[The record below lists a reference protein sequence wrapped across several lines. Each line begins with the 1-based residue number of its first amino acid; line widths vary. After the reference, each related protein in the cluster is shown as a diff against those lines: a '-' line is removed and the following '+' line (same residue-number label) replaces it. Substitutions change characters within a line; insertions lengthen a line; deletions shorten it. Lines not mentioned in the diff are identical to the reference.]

1 MQFCETPPPPE
12 QSRTIRNAGLAIP
25 TPRRQ
30 RSGKTEGVQKSMY
43 ESTLTRLVF
52 TSGTDDKPLV
62 PIGYETVSAVGK
74 TPPTYKGGQ
83 MQ

>member
-1 MQFCETPPPPE
+1 
-12 QSRTIRNAGLAIP
+12 
-25 TPRRQ
+25 
-30 RSGKTEGVQKSMY
+30 MY